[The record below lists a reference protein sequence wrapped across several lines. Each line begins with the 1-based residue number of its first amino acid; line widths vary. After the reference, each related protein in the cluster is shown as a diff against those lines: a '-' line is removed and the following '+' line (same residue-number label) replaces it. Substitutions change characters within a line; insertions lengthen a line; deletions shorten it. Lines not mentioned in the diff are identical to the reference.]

1 MCWPRTMGSGME
13 FRGKPTDK
21 KFIVKWAAVEKR
33 IGQMVA
39 EGSYLTPAELEK
51 YQSDHLETAPPVS
64 RGITNMGLDK
74 ILIDDWGAEGRKQRI
89 FAQYQQGHSDK
100 EIAVFLREEYL
111 RGRYN
116 DKNSGFVQLAD
127 GSRGY
132 SYFVAAELRLR
143 RRDEDGPMRNLFVP
157 SISPFCR
164 MNNNFLIWGLYPLII
179 GDYNPHTV

>member
-1 MCWPRTMGSGME
+1 MDYRPSSGME
-13 FRGKPTDK
+13 FWGKPTDK
-21 KFIVKWAAVEKR
+21 KFIVKWTAVEKR

-51 YQSDHLETAPPVS
+51 YQNDHLETAPPVS
-64 RGITNMGLDK
+64 RGITNMDLDK

-111 RGRYN
+111 RGGYN

-127 GSRGY
+127 GGRGY

-143 RRDEDGPMRNLFVP
+143 RRDEDGPMRYVKYEEMARH
-157 SISPFCR
+157 IR
-164 MNNNFLIWGLYPLII
+164 ELIDADRYLTPEE
-179 GDYNPHTV
+179 